1 VAIGTRTG
9 RSPAALHPVGG
20 DKRGS
25 GMFGAVARKLFGS
38 ANERRIRSYQPRVE
52 EINALEDEVAKLSDE
67 ALRARTDEF
76 KKQIADGTDL
86 DDLLVPAFATVREA
100 AKRTLG
106 QRHFDV
112 QLIGGM
118 ILHDGKIAEM
128 KTGEGKTLV
137 ATLAVYLNAL
147 TGRGVHVVTV
157 NDYLARRD
165 ADWMGQIY
173 KFLGLTVG
181 VIVHGLD
188 DEQRKAAYDCDITYG
203 TNNELG
209 FDYLRDNM
217 KYRLEDMV
225 QRGHIYAIVDEVDS
239 ILVDEA
245 RTPLIIS
252 GPLDDRSDFYNTID
266 AFIPNLD
273 KTDFEVDEKQRT
285 VTLTEAGME
294 KLEQRLRDA
303 ELLKGESLYD
313 VENVSTVHHVNQA
326 LRAHTLFN
334 RDKDYIVRNGEVVI
348 IDEFTGRMM
357 PGRRYS
363 DGLHQALEAKEH
375 QPIQPENQTLASI
388 TFQNYFRMYE
398 KLAGMTGTAAT
409 EADEFMD
416 IYGLEVLEVPTNMP
430 LARLDDDDEV
440 YRTAEEKYRA
450 VLGEIQRA
458 SERFQ
463 PVLVGTA
470 SIEKSELLAGILLK
484 NGFKQI
490 DFEKPKALERLY
502 AAARSGK
509 PGKQFAVLN
518 ARFHEQEAYIIAEAG
533 VPGAITIATNMA
545 GRGTDIKLGGNVEMR
560 VAQETADIADPAEKE
575 AKIAEIRAEVER
587 FRDIVLKAEE
597 TIEIE
602 PAKGAKPA
610 KTVGKPGGLYIIGT
624 ERHESRRIDNQLRGR
639 SGRQGDPGRSKF
651 YLSLEDDLMR
661 IFGSNKL
668 DGMLQ
673 KLGLKEDE
681 AIIHPWINKALEKAQ
696 QKVEARNFDIRKNLL
711 KFDNVMNDQ
720 RKVIFE
726 QRVDLM
732 RDENVAETVADM
744 RRAVVEDLIAKHVPE
759 NAYPEQWDTKGLKEE
774 LTRVLGL
781 DVPAEDWAKEEGIA
795 DEELISRVERRA
807 DEHMAAKVAQWG
819 PDVLRYVEKSV
830 LLQTLDHLWREHLLM
845 LDHLRNVI
853 GLRGFGQRDPLN
865 EYKSEAF
872 TLFEAMIQNL
882 REAVTAQLMRVEIVQ
897 APPPDQAPRPDDR
910 RGRDGARHGG
920 RRDARARRHH
930 RRRRAGARREQSGDV
945 GQGRPQRELSL
956 RLGQALQALPRTLRL
971 GVSRPTELDARVEPA
986 VDCVRRLNGQQ
997 TRRYEGAAG

>member
-1 VAIGTRTG
+1 
-9 RSPAALHPVGG
+9 
-20 DKRGS
+20 
-25 GMFGAVARKLFGS
+25 MFGAVARKLFGS
-38 ANERRIRSYQPRVE
+38 ANDRRIRSYQPRIDEINELEE
-52 EINALEDEVAKLSDE
+52 EIAKLSDE

-76 KKQIADGTDL
+76 KKQVAEGTDL
-86 DDLLVPAFATVREA
+86 EDLLVPAFATVREA

-112 QLIGGM
+112 QLSGGM
-118 ILHDGKIAEM
+118 ILHEGRISEM

-137 ATLAVYLNAL
+137 ATLPVYLNAL
-147 TGRGVHVVTV
+147 SGRGVHVVTV

-165 ADWMGQIY
+165 AEWMGQIY

-188 DEQRKAAYDCDITYG
+188 DEQRKQAYDCDITYG

-252 GPLDDRSDFYNTID
+252 GPLDDRSEFYNTID
-266 AFIPNLD
+266 TFIPALD
-273 KTDFEVDEKQRT
+273 KTDYEVDEKQRT

-303 ELLKGESLYD
+303 TLLKGDSLYD

-326 LRAHTLFN
+326 LRAHKLFQ

-430 LARLDDDDEV
+430 LARIDDDDEV

-450 VLGEIQRA
+450 VLGEIERA
-458 SERFQ
+458 NQRFQ

-470 SIEKSELLAGILLK
+470 SIEKSELLAGILIK
-484 NGFKQI
+484 NGYKQI
-490 DFEKPKALERLY
+490 DFEKPEALERLY
-502 AAARSGK
+502 AAARAGK
-509 PGKQFAVLN
+509 PSKQFAVLN

-545 GRGTDIKLGGNVEMR
+545 GRGTDIKLGGNVDMR
-560 VAQETADIADPAEKE
+560 VATETAGIADEAEKQKK
-575 AKIAEIRAEVER
+575 AAEIRAEVDR

-602 PAKGAKPA
+602 PAKGSRPA
-610 KTVGKPGGLYIIGT
+610 KTITKPGGLYIVGT

-744 RRAVVEDLIAKHVPE
+744 RKDVVDALVGKHVPE
-759 NAYPEQWDTKGLKEE
+759 NAYPEQWDVAGLKEE

-781 DVPAEDWAKEEGIA
+781 DLPVDAWAKEEGIA
-795 DEELISRVERRA
+795 DEELIARVERKA

-819 PDVLRYVEKSV
+819 PDVLRYVEKSI
-830 LLQTLDHLWREHLLM
+830 LLQTLDHLWREHLTM

-853 GLRGFGQRDPLN
+853 GLRGYGQRDPLN

-872 TLFEAMIQNL
+872 SLFEAMIQNL

-897 APPPDQAPRPDDR
+897 APPAEQPPPTLPPMQAHHVDPATGEDEM
-910 RGRDGARHGG
+910 ALAMAGG
-920 RRDARARRHH
+920 ETLARA
-930 RRRRAGARREQSGDV
+930 GITG
-945 GQGRPQRELSL
+945 G
-956 RLGQALQALPRTLRL
+956 
-971 GVSRPTELDARVEPA
+971 
-986 VDCVRRLNGQQ
+986 
-997 TRRYEGAAG
+997 GAAAAAAAKRDPSNPTSWGKVGRNENCPCGSGKKYKHCHGRFG